1 MPPEILDGI
10 LERVCHRFAKHLS
23 SQSRSFLAL
32 SLKSLFFSF
41 YRQVCSATHFRIW
54 RSSFSFWL
62 RQDFFGDFGS
72 SGGKT
77 SPDTETASMA
87 ACAAPLAPLAE
98 EGDGDLAAFLQVQT
112 LPWRWSVDS
121 NLKMCVRCSIH
132 LTICSVLSTNTLKEH
147 FIVRRFATLSFC
159 HVLVRYPYGGD
170 RYINDI
176 SLYF

>member
-1 MPPEILDGI
+1 MGSSNGFVIDSPSTCPPRAGPSWLC
-10 LERVCHRFAKHLS
+10 LWNPCS
-23 SQSRSFLAL
+23 SASTDRHVPQPISEFGVLPS
-32 SLKSLFFSF
+32 
-41 YRQVCSATHFRIW
+41 H
-54 RSSFSFWL
+54 FWL

-87 ACAAPLAPLAE
+87 ACPAPLAPLAE
-98 EGDGDLAAFLQVQT
+98 EGDGDLAAFLQVET

-159 HVLVRYPYGGD
+159 HVLVRYSYGGD

-176 SLYF
+176 FLYF